1 MKLKMRKLQKTPWF
15 WLAIAGGAMLLQW
28 VGRGTFLMWALV
40 PILGYAVWR
49 SIKLIRERLPER
61 FVRKTKQTAKMAT
74 AAIAEPAAPPDPPR
88 RRRNDNPGEIN
99 SLVEQMLL
107 DGRYGLLLRP
117 QIAPDLTRDMFQRA
131 YHALEDEMALVPTGE
146 VGIELQDFSEPKPEG
161 VAHEVPEAVV
171 RVNSL
176 FMDRYPVTN
185 EQFQSFVDAGGYE
198 QSSLW
203 HPEILP
209 AVLDFVDRTGN
220 PGPRFWRNGRYEPGK
235 AKHPVIGVS
244 WYEANAYARW
254 VGKRLPTDAEWV
266 KAAAWPVAMGTSTRR
281 QRRFPW
287 GQTMDRE
294 RANLWTASVGHTVS
308 VEEFADGVSVG
319 GIYQLIG
326 NVWEWTLGDFD
337 AGYVD
342 STQEDLEPS
351 VLKNIRGGAFDTY
364 FDNQAT
370 CQFSSGEHPLARKH
384 NIGFRCVLGTCDL
397 AVDPTTQ
404 NGAPANAREEQYV
417 TCEVTA

>member
-1 MKLKMRKLQKTPWF
+1 MKLKLRQLQKTPWF

-28 VGRGTFLMWALV
+28 VGRGTFLMWAIV

-61 FVRKTKQTAKMAT
+61 FVRKRKQTAKL
-74 AAIAEPAAPPDPPR
+74 AAALVAEPAPPPDPPR

-117 QIAPDLTRDMFQRA
+117 QIAPDLTREMFQRA

-161 VAHEVPEAVV
+161 VAHEAPEAVV

-220 PGPRFWRNGRYEPGK
+220 PSPRFWRNGRYEPGK
-235 AKHPVIGVS
+235 AKHPVVGVS
-244 WYEANAYARW
+244 WYEASAYSRW

-266 KAAAWPVAMGTSTRR
+266 KAAAWPVALGASTRR

-308 VEEFADGVSVG
+308 VEEFSDGVSVG
-319 GIYQLIG
+319 GIYQMIG

-370 CQFSSGEHPLARKH
+370 CQFASGEHPLARKH
-384 NIGFRCVLGTCDL
+384 NVGFRCVLGTCDL

-404 NGAPANAREEQYV
+404 NGAPAHARDEQLV